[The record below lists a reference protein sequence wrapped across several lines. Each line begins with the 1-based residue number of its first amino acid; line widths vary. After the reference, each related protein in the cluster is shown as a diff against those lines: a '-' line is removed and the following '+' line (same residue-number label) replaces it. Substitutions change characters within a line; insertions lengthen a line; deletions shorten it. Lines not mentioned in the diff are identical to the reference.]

1 MRVCVELLYKILYKT
16 TCNNLV
22 RATESKFK
30 LFKLFVNFP
39 ANDDVNENK
48 TNVLDLFKSLSA
60 SVALI

>member
-48 TNVLDLFKSLSA
+48 NVLDLFKSLNA